1 MQVIPKMN
9 CFFKLYQE
17 MAKGKIPDSYILKK
31 YLYFIHWLLFSF
43 ASYQNVSLSELLR
56 SNVFGE
62 DSWESLGLQ
71 GDPTSPF

>member
-17 MAKGKIPDSYILKK
+17 MAKGKTPDSYILKK

-43 ASYQNVSLSELLR
+43 ASYHNVSLSELLR